1 MAESIPEDLF
11 AGEPVIE
18 ARWRL
23 QNGALPLK
31 NRHLRAL
38 AARDVSSALVS
49 WAHQHLEWTLAE
61 GAMEQPNGVLI
72 LDVDA
77 EGRAVMSIAPFEPL
91 PPMSAALLLD
101 RIAGTEGDAVEP
113 ETVWT
118 CRTGRLYVLSDEG
131 KPLSGANSLAVDLA
145 RTLHLEPVFEGHA
158 SVPDALGRLAPADEC
173 FLVSDEFGV
182 VAAADHDGPMARELA
197 TCYAKLLATAKPD
210 RMGQALGRHRA

>member
-11 AGEPVIE
+11 VGEPVIE

-38 AARDVSSALVS
+38 AARDVTSALVS

-61 GAMEQPNGVLI
+61 GSVDQPNGVLV

-77 EGRAVMSIAPFEPL
+77 EGRAIMSIAPFEPL
-91 PPMSAALLLD
+91 PAMSAALLLD
-101 RIAGTEGDAVEP
+101 RASGHETDPVED
-113 ETVWT
+113 EVIWT
-118 CRTGRLYVLSDEG
+118 CRDGRLYVLSDAD
-131 KPLSGANSLAVDLA
+131 KPRSGANSLMVDLA
-145 RTLHLEPVFEGHA
+145 RTLHLEPQFEGHA
-158 SVPDALGRLAPADEC
+158 DAPEILSRLAPADEL

-182 VAAADHDGPMARELA
+182 VAAADHNGPVSERLA
-197 TCYAKLLATAKPD
+197 SCYARLLVTAKPD
-210 RMGQALGRHRA
+210 RMGQAVGRPRP

>member
-1 MAESIPEDLF
+1 MAECIPEDLF

-18 ARWRL
+18 TRWRL

-38 AARDVSSALVS
+38 AARGVTSALVS

-61 GAMEQPNGVLI
+61 GSMEQPDGVLV
-72 LDVDA
+72 LDVDD

-91 PPMSAALLLD
+91 PALSAALLLD
-101 RIAGTEGDAVEP
+101 RVAGREAEPVED
-113 ETVWT
+113 EVVWM
-118 CRTGRLYVLSDEG
+118 CRGGRLFVLSDAD

-145 RTLHLEPVFEGHA
+145 RTLHLEPTFEGHA
-158 SVPDALGRLAPADEC
+158 AIPDALARLAAADEC

-197 TCYAKLLATAKPD
+197 SCYDKLLATAKPD
-210 RMGQALGRHRA
+210 RMGQALGRYQP

>member
-18 ARWRL
+18 TRWRL

-38 AARDVSSALVS
+38 AARDVTSALVS

-61 GAMEQPNGVLI
+61 GAMEQPDGVLV
-72 LDVDA
+72 LDVDT

-91 PPMSAALLLD
+91 PPLSAALLLD
-101 RIAGTEGDAVEP
+101 RVEGREADPVED
-113 ETVWT
+113 EVIWT
-118 CRTGRLYVLSDEG
+118 CRDGRLYVLSDAD
-131 KPLSGANSLAVDLA
+131 KPRSGANSLAVDLA
-145 RTLHLEPVFEGHA
+145 RTLHLEPTFEGHA
-158 SVPDALGRLAPADEC
+158 PVAEALSRLAPADEL
-173 FLVSDEFGV
+173 FLVSDEFGI

-197 TCYAKLLATAKPD
+197 SCYAKLLAAAKPD